1 MFKHHHVSRSQI
13 CRRWQICLCTHDS
26 SSTEGGFLICSSMNG
41 LIYIGEIQEKQ
52 SKFHISYIH
61 TTILLNLSMSKNIC
75 IVASPHQFLGLRDS
89 STHNDRTTVFFKS
102 KQRWYKIEGNETRK
116 MSGDG
121 EQNFSKW
128 ERRNSYNMNE
138 KNIFSK
144 HIDPTHF
151 VLVYEEYYLRRIY
164 LLLRWCKY

>member
-1 MFKHHHVSRSQI
+1 
-13 CRRWQICLCTHDS
+13 
-26 SSTEGGFLICSSMNG
+26 
-41 LIYIGEIQEKQ
+41 
-52 SKFHISYIH
+52 
-61 TTILLNLSMSKNIC
+61 
-75 IVASPHQFLGLRDS
+75 
-89 STHNDRTTVFFKS
+89 
-102 KQRWYKIEGNETRK
+102 
-116 MSGDG
+116 MSGDS

-164 LLLRWCKY
+164 LLLRWCKYENAKSIDVVSIDI